1 MSWRSSSYSNC
12 FLKKRKLL
20 QAVIIKPQI
29 QWEVEPLICLGY
41 CAFAFYNEIKAMSRA
56 LAEGSPVPY
65 LCNWTIY
72 RPKLY
77 FSVNKIM

>member
-12 FLKKRKLL
+12 FLKNRKPL

-41 CAFAFYNEIKAMSRA
+41 CVFAFYNEIKAMSRA
-56 LAEGSPVPY
+56 LAEGG
-65 LCNWTIY
+65 
-72 RPKLY
+72 
-77 FSVNKIM
+77 SVAHL